1 MKILVLEE
9 RLSGETLRCC
19 TPNTH
24 KYIPVLIGTHF
35 SNIKMAYLF
44 LKNTLVRKKKYIYLF
59 ICIFVKILPWTASQN
74 SSDEVGFCYVVEDS
88 GKEGVKV
95 KMFFEKSRY
104 FILKLKFL
112 LCFHN

>member
-1 MKILVLEE
+1 M
-9 RLSGETLRCC
+9 
-19 TPNTH
+19 
-24 KYIPVLIGTHF
+24 
-35 SNIKMAYLF
+35 
-44 LKNTLVRKKKYIYLF
+44 
-59 ICIFVKILPWTASQN
+59 CIFVEILPQTASQN

-112 LCFHN
+112 LCSHN